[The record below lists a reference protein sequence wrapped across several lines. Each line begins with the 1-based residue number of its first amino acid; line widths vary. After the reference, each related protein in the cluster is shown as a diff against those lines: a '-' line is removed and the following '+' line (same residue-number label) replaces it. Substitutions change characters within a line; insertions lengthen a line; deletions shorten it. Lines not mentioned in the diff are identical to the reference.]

1 MKLVELQ
8 STEQLV
14 RSARDGQEPVGRV
27 WIGRTE
33 DGIPVQLLVKQIAVE
48 NSRDQSAFER
58 ELVKV
63 HAPIPA
69 DQAFPMRML
78 L

>member
-8 STEQLV
+8 STDQLV
-14 RSARDGQEPVGRV
+14 RSARDGVEPVGRV

-33 DGIPVQLLVKQIAVE
+33 DGIPVQLLVRSVAVS
-48 NSRDQSAFER
+48 NKHDQSAFER
-58 ELVKV
+58 ELNKT

-69 DQAFPMRML
+69 SQAFPLRML